1 MTDTPSQQQSHPQLR
16 PVRLPILKLAAM
28 SVVACVA
35 IGFGGGWIA
44 TTKGLMMSDG
54 LWSIGAV
61 GPGILVTLMVLN
73 ALPARSAGLWAVPVL
88 AGTMIR
94 AGIVIVIGFGIF
106 LSFDPSKNIFLMTLL
121 MSVLAVLVID
131 VMMVLSLIK
140 SVEEH
145 SVESA
150 STMLASEGQV

>member
-1 MTDTPSQQQSHPQLR
+1 
-16 PVRLPILKLAAM
+16 
-28 SVVACVA
+28 VVACVV
-35 IGFGGGWIA
+35 IGFAGGWVG
-44 TTKGLMMSDG
+44 TTKGLPMSDG

-61 GPGILVTLMVLN
+61 LPGIILTLMTLN
-73 ALPARSAGLWAVPVL
+73 MLPARSAGLWAVPVL

-94 AGIVIVIGFGIF
+94 VGIVIVVGFGIF
-106 LSFDPSKNIFLMTLL
+106 LSFDPSKNVFLLTLL

-145 SVESA
+145 SVERA
-150 STMLASEGQV
+150 STVLASEGRI